1 MTTDSEKK
9 MWLLLMVVGEDLVQD
24 ILAAFIEVDI
34 SGATI
39 VNSQGMG
46 RTLAY
51 EFPIFAGFMNEM
63 RNAKPYNKTIFTAID
78 DLKKIDRFQKIL
90 REIDIDFTNPD
101 TGVIFA
107 VPICYA
113 VGTNFEFSESDHE

>member
-1 MTTDSEKK
+1 MTKDSKNK
-9 MWLLLMVVGEDLVQD
+9 MWLLLIVVREDLVQD

-63 RNAKPYNKTIFTAID
+63 RNAKPYNKTIFTALD
-78 DLKKIDRFQKIL
+78 DLSKVEKFRRIL
-90 REIDIDFTNPD
+90 REIDLDFTEPD
-101 TGVIFA
+101 TGVMFV
-107 VPICYA
+107 VPISYA
-113 VGTNFEFSESDHE
+113 AGTNFEFSESDND